1 MAFGESGWVGPPGR
15 GEFHIGVGGYCDDLT
30 TIDGPTGY
38 WCAMRPPRGQVGA
51 RRRTALG
58 ASPSRPFMGARV
70 GWQCW
75 DKATN
80 TGSGCTQT
88 HMSPDGMVLARAA
101 NYSKP
106 HEAVVQ
112 SWRGGGRHVRTV
124 RRKRSRETGA
134 LVRTVRREP

>member
-1 MAFGESGWVGPPGR
+1 MREPCRARWCPQPRAVMAAVRRW
-15 GEFHIGVGGYCDDLT
+15 
-30 TIDGPTGY
+30 DG
-38 WCAMRPPRGQVGA
+38 
-51 RRRTALG
+51 L
-58 ASPSRPFMGARV
+58 
-70 GWQCW
+70 QCW

-112 SWRGGGRHVRTV
+112 SWRGGGTHIAV
-124 RRKRSRETGA
+124 
-134 LVRTVRREP
+134 